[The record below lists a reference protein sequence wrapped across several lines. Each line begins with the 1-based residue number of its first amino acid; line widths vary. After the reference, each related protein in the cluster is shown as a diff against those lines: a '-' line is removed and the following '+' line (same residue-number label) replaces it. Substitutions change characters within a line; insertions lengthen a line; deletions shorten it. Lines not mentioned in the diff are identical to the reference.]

1 MRKFEFQLMPSL
13 LHLLDVDKYY
23 KDTSKN
29 HKADLEH
36 ILSKN
41 EGGMNWGVIA
51 VYSCSNSCNQ
61 RMEEYV
67 VLQESIDSN
76 PQKII
81 TNDTNDDDNG
91 MIESVKN

>member
-1 MRKFEFQLMPSL
+1 MPSL

-23 KDTSKN
+23 KETNKN
-29 HKADLEH
+29 NKVELEH
-36 ILSKN
+36 ILNKN

-51 VYSCSNSCNQ
+51 IYSCSNSCNQ
-61 RMEEYV
+61 SMEEYV

-81 TNDTNDDDNG
+81 MNDCNDNDDDT
-91 MIESVKN
+91 IESFKKTE